1 MNLKSI
7 QESLL
12 PHLLKHNFAAELF
25 KNLDKKKLLAL
36 GLLFLILIGFG
47 SIHLVAENYGKSLY
61 LETVP
66 YDPVDLFRGDYVN
79 LQYEIE
85 NLDMDLVDKSMYEKV
100 NESGNIYYK
109 IHDDAGY
116 LIYEED
122 SNPLKAI
129 SLVPDRPSGSNYIKT
144 KLFYIDEY
152 AKKAR
157 LSIGLNRFYVPE
169 GTGTELENLSRQG
182 RLVVEIKKLG
192 PFYTLEDI
200 SKLEEK

>member
-1 MNLKSI
+1 MTI
-7 QESLL
+7 
-12 PHLLKHNFAAELF
+12 

-182 RLVVEIKKLG
+182 RLVVEIKKLE
-192 PFYTLEDI
+192 PFYTLKDI
-200 SKLEEK
+200 SRIEEK

>member
-1 MNLKSI
+1 MTI
-7 QESLL
+7 
-12 PHLLKHNFAAELF
+12 

-129 SLVPDRPSGSNYIKT
+129 SLVPDRPSGSNYIKA

-169 GTGTELENLSRQG
+169 GTGTKLENLSRQG

-192 PFYTLEDI
+192 PFYTLKDI

>member
-1 MNLKSI
+1 M
-7 QESLL
+7 
-12 PHLLKHNFAAELF
+12 
-25 KNLDKKKLLAL
+25 
-36 GLLFLILIGFG
+36 
-47 SIHLVAENYGKSLY
+47 
-61 LETVP
+61 
-66 YDPVDLFRGDYVN
+66 FRGDYVN

-144 KLFYIDEY
+144 K
-152 AKKAR
+152 
-157 LSIGLNRFYVPE
+157 
-169 GTGTELENLSRQG
+169 Q
-182 RLVVEIKKLG
+182 
-192 PFYTLEDI
+192 I
-200 SKLEEK
+200 SKLNKLLWNKKSMK